1 MPAQIEVSRH
11 YSRQSL
17 IEDIQAG
24 LAALG
29 KAPGA
34 LTIDDLAP
42 VDEFH
47 TGGRRATQD
56 LLDQLGLTAA
66 MHVLDVGCGLGGPAR
81 LAASRHA
88 CRVTGIDLS
97 GDYVAAGNALSRWV
111 GLERKV
117 TLLQGSALS
126 LPFAEGSFDGAW
138 MLHVGMNIEDKE
150 RLAAEL
156 ARVLRPG
163 ACLGIYDMMRVGS
176 GEVAYPVPWAAT
188 AELSALAEPARY
200 RSALEAAGFAL
211 AAERDR
217 HEFALAFF
225 AEMRARAAGAA
236 GPPPLGIHL
245 VMGNSTPQKLKNMVG
260 NIAEG
265 RIAPVELIARRR

>member
-1 MPAQIEVSRH
+1 MPAQTEVSRH
-11 YSRQSL
+11 YSRASL
-17 IEDIQAG
+17 LEDIRAG
-24 LAALG
+24 LTALG
-29 KAPGA
+29 KTPHAV
-34 LTIDDLAP
+34 TIDDLAP

-47 TGGRRATQD
+47 TGGRRATED
-56 LLDQLGLTAA
+56 LLDQLGLAAA

-81 LAASRHA
+81 LATSRHA

-97 GDYVAAGNALSRWV
+97 GDYVAAGNALSRWA
-111 GLERKV
+111 GLERTV

-126 LPFAEGSFDGAW
+126 LPFADRSFDGAW
-138 MLHVGMNIEDKE
+138 MLHVGMNIDDKE

-163 ACLGIYDMMRVGS
+163 ACLGIYDIMRVGA
-176 GEVAYPVPWAAT
+176 GELAYPVPWAAT

-200 RSALEAAGFAL
+200 RSALAAAGFAVT
-211 AAERDR
+211 AERNRRD
-217 HEFALAFF
+217 FALDFF
-225 AEMRARAAGAA
+225 AQMRAKAAGAA

-245 VMGNSTPQKLKNMVG
+245 LMGGTTPQKLKNMVG
-260 NIAEG
+260 NIAQG

>member
-17 IEDIQAG
+17 TEDIRAG

-29 KAPGA
+29 RTPTAV
-34 LTIDDLAP
+34 TIDDLAP

-47 TGGRRATQD
+47 TGGRRATED
-56 LLDQLGLTAA
+56 LLDQLELAAA

-81 LAASRHA
+81 LAAARHA

-97 GDYVAAGNALSRWV
+97 GDYVAAGNMLSRWV
-111 GLERKV
+111 GLERTV

-126 LPFAEGSFDGAW
+126 LPFADRSFDGAW
-138 MLHVGMNIEDKE
+138 MLHVGMNIDDKE
-150 RLAAEL
+150 RLAGEL

-163 ACLGIYDMMRVGS
+163 ACLGIYDMMRVGV
-176 GEVAYPVPWAAT
+176 GELAYPVPWAAT

-211 AAERDR
+211 TAERDR
-217 HEFALAFF
+217 RDFALDFF
-225 AEMRARAAGAA
+225 AQMRARAAGAA

-245 VMGNSTPQKLKNMVG
+245 LMGSSTSEKLKNMVG

-265 RIAPVELIARRR
+265 RIAPVELISRRR